1 MVSILKAPPISRAV
15 IKRITTKLRRM
26 CGVDGPYFP
35 IDRVLEAVPCFIMGY
50 SVEIEP
56 YDVLGDNHGLTDYR
70 NKVIRIRE
78 DVYDGA
84 CEGKGRDRMTC
95 AHEIGHAILH
105 TDNLASARS
114 YGEIKLYED
123 PEWQAKAFAGHL
135 LIPDEIAS
143 RCSAHDIVEIC
154 GVSLD
159 AALVAIKCCAPQK
172 IWKQ

>member
-1 MVSILKAPPISRAV
+1 MSILKAPPMSRVA
-15 IKRITTKLRRM
+15 IKQFATRFRRF
-26 CGVDGPYFP
+26 CRVDDPYFP
-35 IDRVLEAVPCFIMGY
+35 VDRVLEAVPCFIKGY

-56 YDVLGDNHGLTDYR
+56 DGVMGDNHGLTDYL

-105 TDNLASARS
+105 TNNLVSARS
-114 YGEIKLYED
+114 YNEIKTYED
-123 PEWQAKAFAGHL
+123 PEWQAMAFAGHL

-159 AALVAIKCCAPQK
+159 AALVAIKCCSPQK

>member
-1 MVSILKAPPISRAV
+1 MSRVA
-15 IKRITTKLRRM
+15 IKQFATRFRRF
-26 CGVDGPYFP
+26 CRVDDPYFP
-35 IDRVLEAVPCFIMGY
+35 VDRVLEAVPCFIKGY

-56 YDVLGDNHGLTDYR
+56 DGVMGDNHGLTDYL

-105 TDNLASARS
+105 TNNLVSARN
-114 YGEIKLYED
+114 YEEVRTYED
-123 PEWQAKAFAGHL
+123 PEWQAKAFAGHW

-143 RCSAHDIVEIC
+143 RHSACEIEEIC
-154 GVSLD
+154 GVSHD
-159 AALVAIKCCAPQK
+159 AASFAKLCTTPQK
-172 IWKQ
+172 VLNR